1 MSLGYPSRRRA
12 NLPLWPIA
20 IAVGVVI
27 VLISGWLLW
36 GRLPVLVQV
45 SPADGSPAGART
57 PLELTFSQPMD
68 VVSIEENVVITPAI
82 TGIWQA
88 DDNLVRFIPLEN
100 WPRNQPIT
108 IELRLGPQSTLGL
121 PLLQGRR
128 WTFSAPSAR
137 VAYLLTDRTGV
148 VGLWA
153 VLPEGNAAARL
164 TPEDTHVY
172 EFDVLPD
179 GSGLIFAAAR
189 NDGGAD
195 LFTLTLADNTVS
207 ELVDCAPDSCRA
219 PVISPAGLALAY
231 ERRVYDLTLGDFE
244 RETLG
249 ALDLITRDPLVLS
262 LPLGTL
268 HSPAWV
274 TEGRLAF
281 VDADGRQIGVY
292 TLGEGTLT
300 TLPDNANEMGS
311 WYPVGPTL
319 IYTQIASPEGPLSI
333 RAPTPV
339 GGLDVTP
346 ELIPTATLRA
356 TAAPDDF
363 LSANLFRVN
372 LGTDEITRLTTESDV
387 EDTNP
392 VISPNGQWLVFARK
406 SLSYTAWTP
415 GRQLWVMRVDGS
427 EARQLT
433 DEPLLTHSNFVWS
446 PDSFTVVFVRFNVAD
461 INQPPELWA
470 VDRDG
475 RNLHMLA
482 IGGFLPRW
490 LP

>member
-1 MSLGYPSRRRA
+1 MSLGYPPRRRA
-12 NLPLWPIA
+12 SLPLWPIA

-27 VLISGWLLW
+27 VLVSGWLLW

-57 PLELTFSQPMD
+57 PLELTFNQPMD
-68 VVSIEENVVITPAI
+68 ISSFEENVVITPPV

-88 DDNLVRFIPLEN
+88 DGNLVRFIPLEN

-108 IELRLGPQSTLGL
+108 IEVRLGARSALGL

-137 VAYLLTDRTGV
+137 VAYLRTDRAGVTGI
-148 VGLWA
+148 WA
-153 VLPEGNAAARL
+153 VLPEGNEATRL
-164 TPEDTHVY
+164 TPENIQVY

-179 GSGLIFAAAR
+179 GSGLIFVAAR
-189 NDGGAD
+189 DDGGAD
-195 LFTLTLADNTVS
+195 LYTLTLADNTVTR
-207 ELVDCAPDSCRA
+207 LRDCAPDSCRV
-219 PVISPAGLALAY
+219 PVISPAGLAVAY
-231 ERRVYDLTLGDFE
+231 ERRVYDITRADFE
-244 RETLG
+244 RQGLG
-249 ALDLITRDPLVLS
+249 VLDLTTNQPLALS
-262 LPLGTL
+262 TPPGTL

-274 TEGRLAF
+274 TEGQLAF
-281 VDADGRQIGVY
+281 VDEDKRQIGVY
-292 TLGEGTLT
+292 TLGEGSIE
-300 TLPDNANEMGS
+300 TLPNNANEMGS

-346 ELIPTATLRA
+346 ELTPTPTVRA
-356 TAAPDDF
+356 TAAPNDF
-363 LSANLFRVN
+363 LSASLFRVN
-372 LGTDEITRLTTESDV
+372 LGSDDTTRLTADSDV

-406 SLSYTAWTP
+406 SLSYETWTP

-433 DEPLLTHSNFVWS
+433 NEPLLTHSNFVWS
-446 PDSFTVVFVRFNVAD
+446 PDSFTVVLVRFNVAD

-470 VDRDG
+470 IDRDG
-475 RNLHMLA
+475 RNLHLLA